1 MVIFGPQ
8 AEDVVLAENPLY
20 DVGHCQ
26 VLDDVADDEKN
37 QSGKAHAQENNDL
50 IVGVIPYLYQGWNP
64 KLENGSNDK
73 NRKN

>member
-8 AEDVVLAENPLY
+8 AEDVVLAENPLC

-26 VLDDVADDEKN
+26 VLDDIADDEQN
-37 QSGKAHAQENNDL
+37 QSGKAHSQEKNDL
-50 IVGVIPYLYQGWNP
+50 IVGVTPKLYQRWNP